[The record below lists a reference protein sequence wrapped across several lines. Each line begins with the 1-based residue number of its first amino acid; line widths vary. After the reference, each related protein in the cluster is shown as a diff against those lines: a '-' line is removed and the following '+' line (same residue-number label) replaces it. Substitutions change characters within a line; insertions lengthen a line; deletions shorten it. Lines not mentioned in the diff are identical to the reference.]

1 MSLEFAC
8 YYSPVLNAAF
18 KGPFIEGQSQTY
30 NLEDTDTTAFRMLVH
45 WLYTQKLDLTLEELE
60 NPTALD
66 DTLTPTNQPSP
77 EDLPE
82 EEDQIRESVSAHE
95 LHLVQLWVIADR
107 LLIPALQNAA
117 IETLVR
123 LGFWGVDD
131 ESIHGFG
138 WIDYAYEHTQPQSP
152 LRRLAVDAFV
162 YVTDSHAWL
171 TFKDNAHLLPKEFLI
186 DLAIALNENIQ
197 VREMNGF
204 QRTRFPPTSRC
215 YYVPMSN

>member
-1 MSLEFAC
+1 
-8 YYSPVLNAAF
+8 
-18 KGPFIEGQSQTY
+18 
-30 NLEDTDTTAFRMLVH
+30 MLVH

-107 LLIPALQNAA
+107 LLIPALQNAV
-117 IETLVR
+117 IEILVR
-123 LGFWGVDD
+123 FWGVND
-131 ESIHGFG
+131 ESIHGCG
-138 WIDYAYEHTQPQSP
+138 WIDYAYEHTQPQSS
-152 LRRLAVDAFV
+152 LRRLAVDTFA
-162 YVTDSHAWL
+162 YVADSHAWL

-186 DLAIALNENIQ
+186 DLAIALSRNIQ
-197 VREMNGF
+197 VGKMNGF
-204 QRTRFPPTSRC
+204 QRTRFSPTWRC